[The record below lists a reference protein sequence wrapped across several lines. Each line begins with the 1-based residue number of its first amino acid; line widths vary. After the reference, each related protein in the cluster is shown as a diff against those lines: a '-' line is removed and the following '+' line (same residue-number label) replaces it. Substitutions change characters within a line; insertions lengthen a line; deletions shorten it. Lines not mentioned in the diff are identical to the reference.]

1 MSGVT
6 LILGS
11 YWDEVDSQ
19 CLQNYEEM
27 WKEGSQ
33 VVLTAALLGKCLGKV
48 SQTL

>member
-11 YWDEVDSQ
+11 YWEVDSQ
-19 CLQNYEEM
+19 CSQNYEEM
-27 WKEGSQ
+27 WKVGSR
-33 VVLTAALLGKCLGKV
+33 VVLTALLGKCLWEV